1 MYVIFQNLLGCEEIF
16 VDVIENI
23 KKKIEVDTLLCRVK
37 LGVDGLFVFLS
48 VLSGEYILVMDY
60 WSYIYLL

>member
-60 WSYIYLL
+60 WSYIYLS